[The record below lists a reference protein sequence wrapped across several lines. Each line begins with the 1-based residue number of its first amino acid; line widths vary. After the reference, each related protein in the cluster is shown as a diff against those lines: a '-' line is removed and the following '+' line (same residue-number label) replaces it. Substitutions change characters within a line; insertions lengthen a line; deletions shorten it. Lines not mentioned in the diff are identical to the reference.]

1 MVPQLRLLITEVVT
15 VWLLKAGGRIPGY
28 VRLTKQVM
36 RLSWFSRCW
45 SSSQRLGRD
54 FHGFSMSWKR
64 LHGVA
69 IDTALAGRHF
79 PWDVT
84 CQAASFHLRAP
95 CSRIH
100 PLLYRTL
107 VQFFFFASPPPKF
120 HNYKFILGFSSNSW
134 QTKLSHLLN
143 LVSKNILGYWGW
155 FLFCFCFWT
164 YV

>member
-107 VQFFFFASPPPKF
+107 VQFIFLHPLPNST
-120 HNYKFILGFSSNSW
+120 IISSFW
-134 QTKLSHLLN
+134 VFLPIPGKLNFPHLLN

>member
-1 MVPQLRLLITEVVT
+1 MVPQLYPPKTLNYWGCDHLPI
-15 VWLLKAGGRIPGY
+15 KGRIPGY

-36 RLSWFSRCW
+36 RLSWFRRCW

-54 FHGFSMSWKR
+54 FHGFSTSWKR

-69 IDTALAGRHF
+69 IDTALAGRPF

-84 CQAASFHLRAP
+84 CQAASLHLKAP

-107 VQFFFFASPPPKF
+107 VQFFFCIPPLKF
-120 HNYKFILGFSSNSW
+120 HNYMGFSSNSW

-143 LVSKNILGYWGW
+143 LVAKNILGYWGW